1 MHKFSKTGWEI
12 CDFTLRSRLGF
23 SYVIPGIIMSSWNT
37 SNCYVT
43 FPRDLLD
50 FTVFSDMMFCQLFLP
65 EWLCGVSMEYSGG
78 FLKMLGIFPESFLLP
93 GVSVCVCGEGE
104 PGGVANG
111 LVPRNRPGLGRR
123 KVRSEWLLPSS
134 GRTALHLEHQ
144 WTPRMFSLTWRN
156 IAPFKITAAPI
167 FVKRQDDR
175 KVCILW
181 GWWCHLRTFVLQTL
195 CQWCTKPPVVL
206 SSKYAILVR
215 RYGLFRDEIFLYWF
229 CVNDTQS
236 TSWHCHRLKRARI
249 DQILMHIVSHMLG
262 ADLKAVSSSLLVK
275 VAEQRILQVIYH
287 WFCAV

>member
-1 MHKFSKTGWEI
+1 M
-12 CDFTLRSRLGF
+12 LRSIIFEPKFLKTATELGIEKSKWRPDWSQCCF
-23 SYVIPGIIMSSWNT
+23 WSTKSVPVSVW
-37 SNCYVT
+37 VLLT
-43 FPRDLLD
+43 FPLLD
-50 FTVFSDMMFCQLFLP
+50 CTLI
-65 EWLCGVSMEYSGG
+65 GVSLITKTLSL
-78 FLKMLGIFPESFLLP
+78 FCVSLNHSCVSFCK
-93 GVSVCVCGEGE
+93 S
-104 PGGVANG
+104 
-111 LVPRNRPGLGRR
+111 
-123 KVRSEWLLPSS
+123 
-134 GRTALHLEHQ
+134 
-144 WTPRMFSLTWRN
+144 
-156 IAPFKITAAPI
+156 
-167 FVKRQDDR
+167 QDDR
-175 KVCILW
+175 KDCILW
-181 GWWCHLRTFVLQTL
+181 GWWGYLRTFVQKTK

>member
-1 MHKFSKTGWEI
+1 MLWCIIFMHKFSKTGWEI

-78 FLKMLGIFPESFLLP
+78 FLKMLGIFPESFLLLE
-93 GVSVCVCGEGE
+93 VSICVCGEGE

-167 FVKRQDDR
+167 FVKVKKTGKSAYYEDDD
-175 KVCILW
+175 VFW
-181 GWWCHLRTFVLQTL
+181 EHLCCKL
-195 CQWCTKPPVVL
+195 CASDVQSPQWYYHQNMP
-206 SSKYAILVR
+206 
-215 RYGLFRDEIFLYWF
+215 
-229 CVNDTQS
+229 
-236 TSWHCHRLKRARI
+236 SW
-249 DQILMHIVSHMLG
+249 
-262 ADLKAVSSSLLVK
+262 
-275 VAEQRILQVIYH
+275 
-287 WFCAV
+287 